1 MQFKKLNFERRID
14 MAFNYSKL
22 SGRIVEIFGT
32 RYRFADEMGWSERT
46 LSLKMQGRRP
56 WKQADICRAI
66 KLLKLNESDI
76 PTYFFTLEVQNNEL

>member
-1 MQFKKLNFERRID
+1 

>member
-1 MQFKKLNFERRID
+1 

-32 RYRFADEMGWSERT
+32 RYRFADEMGWAERT

-76 PTYFFTLEVQNNEL
+76 QTYFFTLEVQNNEL

>member
-1 MQFKKLNFERRID
+1 

-76 PTYFFTLEVQNNEL
+76 PTYFFTLEVQNNEF

>member
-1 MQFKKLNFERRID
+1 

-76 PTYFFTLEVQNNEL
+76 PTYFFTLEIQNNEL